1 MQVDRTEP
9 RAESAGQLAA
19 DVRPQVVYAGVV
31 GERDLNQTNLHNLP
45 QPDPNTVQC
54 AWGLASCARRV
65 CSQAGRCRSEVPVLS
80 PGRLTCKSDS

>member
-65 CSQAGRCRSEVPVLS
+65 CVTGRALPQRGPCAVTRTPHVQV
-80 PGRLTCKSDS
+80 